1 MRARHAKVLAV
12 VLAGVLL
19 AGTAVAGT
27 EERMGTGG
35 NSEARIMVGA
45 RSVGLAHANVGS
57 VRGAEAI
64 FTNPAGLALTEA
76 GTEVMFS
83 NAQWLADTDLN
94 YVALAQRMGGWG
106 TIGLSVRVLSI
117 GEIVR
122 TTETAPDGTG
132 DVFSPTFTTIG
143 LSFARSLTERAAFGG
158 TVRLISN
165 SILQTSSTGVSF
177 DFGFQYDTGVRGIRM
192 GAAMQNFGPTQ
203 LFSGADFE
211 RNLLLPEDDP
221 QSATRTLAT
230 SSSEAEL
237 PSLFTGSASMPL
249 VTGDQNQFTLHA
261 LYQSNSFHV
270 DEFRFG
276 AEYAWRQDFALRV
289 GYKATSNEDDLFGLT
304 YGLGVRVPIGA
315 TTKMQLDYAGQ
326 PVSDFF
332 DDVHHIGLTF
342 RF

>member
-1 MRARHAKVLAV
+1 MRARHGKVLAV
-12 VLAGVLL
+12 VLASVML
-19 AGTAVAGT
+19 AGTALAGT
-27 EERMGTGG
+27 EERLGTGG

-45 RSVGLAHANVGS
+45 RSVGLAHSNASS
-57 VRGAEAI
+57 VRGAEAL
-64 FTNPAGLALTEA
+64 FTNPAGLALAESS
-76 GTEVMFS
+76 TEVLFS
-83 NAQWLADTDLN
+83 SAQWLADMDLN
-94 YVALAQRMGGWG
+94 YIAVAQQLGSLGYV
-106 TIGLSVRVLSI
+106 GLSVRVLSI
-117 GEIVR
+117 GDIIR

-132 DVFSPTFTTIG
+132 DIFSPTFTTLG
-143 LSFARSLTERAAFGG
+143 LSYARALTERASFGG

-177 DFGFQYDTGVRGIRM
+177 DFGFQYDTGVRGIRLA
-192 GAAMQNFGPTQ
+192 AAMQNFGPTQ

-211 RNLLLPEDDP
+211 RNVLFPEDDP
-221 QSATRTLAT
+221 QAANRTVAT

-237 PSLFTGSASMPL
+237 PSLFSACGTLPL
-249 VTGDQNQFTLHA
+249 VTGDVSQFDLHA
-261 LYQSNSFHV
+261 LYQSNSYHV

-276 AEYAWRQDFALRV
+276 AEYGWRKDFMLRV

-304 YGLGVRVPIGA
+304 YGLGVRIPIGA